1 MKANIDNS
9 WTHLFDQGSPKRQ
22 RRSIRNS
29 IWFIV
34 KRIKRGINK
43 LVDAYIYHIMYKI
56 NNIKMN
62 GESIHTTID
71 AIVADAIIDIDN
83 RLNKP
88 KTNDLG
94 G

>member
-1 MKANIDNS
+1 MKVHIDKS
-9 WTHLFDQGSPKRQ
+9 LTQLFDLGLPRRQ
-22 RRSIRNS
+22 KRSIRNS

-34 KRIKRGINK
+34 KRIKRGIDK
-43 LVDAYIYHIMYKI
+43 LVDTYIYHVLYKI